1 MPLALAAP
9 GSTDDPAFRARP
21 DLGEQGLE
29 KIAPGAPGWPGRTG
43 CQAPL
48 TGETRLAQRPLRCLG
63 GASLTVRIQHGERSD
78 DRMGWGD
85 RRLAALLG
93 PTAANPDPAHEGQ
106 HHRFLGRS
114 HLGMQGVTQGRFRH
128 LHWPANPSPSHP
140 A

>member
-1 MPLALAAP
+1 M
-9 GSTDDPAFRARP
+9 DDPAFRARP

-93 PTAANPDPAHEGQ
+93 PTATNPDPARDSTTASWGVATWECRESPKGDSAI
-106 HHRFLGRS
+106 FIGRPTP
-114 HLGMQGVTQGRFRH
+114 HL
-128 LHWPANPSPSHP
+128 LILLS
-140 A
+140 